1 MRNFSLII
9 LFICLGCNSQNKTE
23 RENEPTIYNVESEDV
38 EINRAIKTAKQTLT
52 KFEKAIRSNNTNF
65 SLFALKVKF
74 ENREKAEHIWL
85 SNVEFKNGEYFG
97 VVDNLP
103 EHITEVK
110 LGETLKIENK
120 TITDWMYLDNSKL
133 VGGYTIRVLRDRM
146 SEVERKQFDLESGM
160 KF

>member
-1 MRNFSLII
+1 MRNFSL
-9 LFICLGCNSQNKTE
+9 LLLLICLSCNSQNKTE
-23 RENEPTIYNVESEDV
+23 RVNEPTIYNLESEDV
-38 EINRAIKTAKQTLT
+38 EINRAIKTAQQTLT
-52 KFEKAIRSNNTNF
+52 KFEKAIRSNNANF

-74 ENREKAEHIWL
+74 ENKENAEHIWL

-110 LGETLKIENK
+110 LGETLKIDIN
-120 TITDWMYLDNSKL
+120 TITDWMYLDKSNL

-146 SEVERKQFDLESGM
+146 SEDERKQFDLESGM